1 MRLFLGGDVMLG
13 RALDALMP
21 HPSDPRPLEG
31 STSSPKAHLSLIESA
46 RGKMMRPL
54 APESVWN
61 DLLPDLRSTQ
71 IDLRLINL
79 ECAITTSDD
88 LQPRPFATR
97 LHPGNLRFLQ
107 AIAPDFC
114 CLANN
119 HTMDWGAAGL
129 RETREILERAGIAT
143 AGAGENIE
151 DAQAPAVLWGP
162 DGRRVLVFALTSF
175 FAGSPMSCRAG
186 SDKAGQWVLPAFTE
200 DALVEVLEVIAR
212 YRRTGDL
219 IILSVHWG
227 GNWSRDIDPGLR
239 QFSHGLIDGG
249 VDLIHGHSSHHVRPI
264 EVYRRRLILYGCG
277 DLVNDYCYELVVSKR
292 IAHRRVRYRPEL
304 ELAYFADLDIDGALE
319 GLTMVPYRLEGL
331 SLHRASNDESE
342 WLATALTPAAL
353 TRRKAVV
360 TQAGDTLILQM

>member
-79 ECAITTSDD
+79 ECAITTSED

-129 RETREILERAGIAT
+129 RETREVLERAGIAT
-143 AGAGENIE
+143 A
-151 DAQAPAVLWGP
+151 
-162 DGRRVLVFALTSF
+162 
-175 FAGSPMSCRAG
+175 
-186 SDKAGQWVLPAFTE
+186 
-200 DALVEVLEVIAR
+200 ALVR
-212 YRRTGDL
+212 TSKTHRRQRSYRDRMDAACL
-219 IILSVHWG
+219 CL
-227 GNWSRDIDPGLR
+227 PLP
-239 QFSHGLIDGG
+239 
-249 VDLIHGHSSHHVRPI
+249 HS
-264 EVYRRRLILYGCG
+264 LQ
-277 DLVNDYCYELVVSKR
+277 
-292 IAHRRVRYRPEL
+292 AHR
-304 ELAYFADLDIDGALE
+304 
-319 GLTMVPYRLEGL
+319 
-331 SLHRASNDESE
+331 
-342 WLATALTPAAL
+342 
-353 TRRKAVV
+353 
-360 TQAGDTLILQM
+360 